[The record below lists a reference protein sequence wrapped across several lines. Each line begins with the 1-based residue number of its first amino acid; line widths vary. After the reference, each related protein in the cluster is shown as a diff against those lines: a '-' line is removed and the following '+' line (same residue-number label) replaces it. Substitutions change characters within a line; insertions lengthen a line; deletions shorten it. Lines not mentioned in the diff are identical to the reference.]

1 METNS
6 KLGNLVEFL
15 NYVVIFSETS
25 KLFTIYSTS
34 YPEIRSE
41 AYNEAEAL
49 NDLKNTLSELE
60 LD

>member
-6 KLGNLVEFL
+6 KLGSLVEFL

-25 KLFTIYSTS
+25 KLFTVYSTS
-34 YPEIRSE
+34 YPEIRLEHADETS
-41 AYNEAEAL
+41 ALHGLKQQLAE
-49 NDLKNTLSELE
+49 LS